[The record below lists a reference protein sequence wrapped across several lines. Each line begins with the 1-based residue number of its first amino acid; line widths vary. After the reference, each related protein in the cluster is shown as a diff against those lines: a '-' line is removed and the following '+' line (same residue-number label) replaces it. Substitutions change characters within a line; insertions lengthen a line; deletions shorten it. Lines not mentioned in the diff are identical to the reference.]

1 MNKKYFFYHRVL
13 AMLLTLTLCLSLI
26 PTASAAQQN
35 SYHDPV
41 EHWQQASNRTNELDV
56 NSIVTH
62 ETFYCATC
70 RENTDFTVWRVPEYT
85 RSGET
90 ALNRN
95 VKYSNGMCID
105 EVTVGSLDTGVPGE
119 NAYYTGYH
127 WTKSVC
133 SRCGDWNSNE
143 TNGAPYA
150 WDKNIYVLHDCAA
163 KFYLDLPETV
173 THEYVDSKYH
183 RTVTK
188 GGTYCCFCYGTNYE
202 KSSVLERHDMETET
216 LPQPAHGR
224 FAAVEKCRLCDYTCY
239 DYTAAK
245 AVVAS
250 YYGVADGQP
259 HTISVTDLSEAG
271 VRTAIRY
278 GNSADS
284 CTMTT
289 APNYTDEGQYTVYY
303 EITYTCDGVD
313 MTENGVAYVWLRD
326 DTTDENGNC
335 GCGCSNPNC
344 GCQNKHCN
352 GNCCTDKGCGE
363 NHKYIL
369 LDSTKAGCTTLGYDR
384 YLCTECGKIEKR
396 DYVDSLGH
404 AWQGIVV
411 RDATCETDGKLLE
424 LCSRCGQ
431 MKQTATPK
439 GEHSYEVY
447 TVAATCTSPGYTA
460 KECSVC
466 GDRHIEDITPA
477 IPHDYKA
484 HVIEATC
491 DAEGKTIHRCDGCGS
506 SFVTDYTEALGH
518 SWDKGTLVT
527 NATCTGEGV
536 MEYRCTRCGCNR
548 LDADPADGH
557 IPGAPATCTAPQLC
571 TRCGAVMEK
580 ALGHDYKSEV
590 TAPTCTE
597 MGYTTNTCSRCG
609 DTNKSN
615 YTEPAGHKPSDWI
628 IDKEPTTDS
637 EGSKHKECTV
647 CGEKLEAQP
656 IEKIYNSAT
665 TDSKGE
671 AVVGGY
677 LVTVT
682 DTDTKNPVANAA
694 VALHKDNS
702 ISIRLPNSR
711 LLDYA
716 DQTTVTVQ
724 LVKDKSA
731 VPGMSIAVTDK
742 NDNYASGKTD
752 KAGQITVPTGSGKTN
767 EDGKVTTGYE
777 DADGDRWTLT
787 IKVEH
792 TDTGRPIPNAEIA
805 IGKTGNIT
813 VKLPDGTDLDKN
825 HRVTVTVTDHKKN
838 PQENKNIIVKGDL
851 SQTAKGKTDQDGKLT
866 IPEIEERERH
876 GTYILGYT
884 DGTFGPSRSM
894 TRAEAAAIF
903 ARLLAEKN
911 GDTISTVANTR
922 FTDIPAHAWYSGYA
936 KYLNNNGVTYGKSKT
951 IFAPDD
957 AITRAEFTTLAVR
970 FFDVYGDG
978 DAEIM
983 EQYKDFNDVSD
994 GYWAAAYIKA
1004 AAKHGWINGYGDGS
1018 FRADDEVNRAEVV
1031 TIVNRLLGREADE
1044 NYIADNLRKLNTFPD
1059 VSRKHW
1065 AYYAVMEAA
1074 NAHTAI
1080 LGDSES
1086 WSK

>member
-1 MNKKYFFYHRVL
+1 MNKKYFFSHRVL
-13 AMLLTLTLCLSLI
+13 AMLLTLALCLGMIS
-26 PTASAAQQN
+26 TASAAQQN

-56 NSIVTH
+56 NAIVIH

-105 EVTVGSLDTGVPGE
+105 EVTVGSLDAGVPGE

-202 KSSVLERHDMETET
+202 KSSVLERHDMTAET

-224 FAAVEKCRLCDYTCY
+224 FAAVEKCRLCDYTRY

-245 AVVAS
+245 AVVTS

-303 EITYTCDGVD
+303 EITYTCGDVD

-326 DTTDENGNC
+326 DTTDENGNY

-404 AWQGIVV
+404 AWQGIVI

-431 MKQTATPK
+431 MKQTATHK

-447 TVAATCTSPGYTA
+447 TVAATCTSPGYTVR
-460 KECSVC
+460 ECSVC
-466 GDRHIEDITPA
+466 GDRHIEDITSVL
-477 IPHDYKA
+477 PHNYES
-484 HVIEATC
+484 HVISATC
-491 DAEGKTIHRCDGCGS
+491 ENGGKTIHRCDGCGS

-536 MEYRCTRCGCNR
+536 MEYRCIRCGYHR
-548 LDADPADGH
+548 LDADPTDGH
-557 IPGAPATCTAPQLC
+557 IPGASATCTEPQLC
-571 TRCGAVMEK
+571 TRCGAVLEK
-580 ALGHDYKSEV
+580 TLGHDYKSEV

-597 MGYTTNTCSRCG
+597 MGYTTNTCARCG
-609 DTNKSN
+609 DGNKSD

-628 IDKEPTTDS
+628 IDKQPTTDS

-647 CGEKLEAQP
+647 CGEKLETQP

-671 AVVGGY
+671 AIVGGY

-702 ISIRLPNSR
+702 ISVRLPNSR

-752 KAGQITVPTGSGKTN
+752 QVGQLTVPTGSGKTN
-767 EDGKVTTGYE
+767 EDGKATAGYE

-792 TDTGRPIPNAEIA
+792 TDTGRPIPNAEVS

-851 SQTAKGKTDQDGKLT
+851 SQTAKGKTNQDGKLT
-866 IPEIEERERH
+866 VQEIEERERH
-876 GTYILGYT
+876 GTY
-884 DGTFGPSRSM
+884 
-894 TRAEAAAIF
+894 
-903 ARLLAEKN
+903 
-911 GDTISTVANTR
+911 
-922 FTDIPAHAWYSGYA
+922 
-936 KYLNNNGVTYGKSKT
+936 
-951 IFAPDD
+951 
-957 AITRAEFTTLAVR
+957 
-970 FFDVYGDG
+970 
-978 DAEIM
+978 
-983 EQYKDFNDVSD
+983 
-994 GYWAAAYIKA
+994 
-1004 AAKHGWINGYGDGS
+1004 
-1018 FRADDEVNRAEVV
+1018 
-1031 TIVNRLLGREADE
+1031 
-1044 NYIADNLRKLNTFPD
+1044 NLRKLNTFPD

-1074 NAHTAI
+1074 NTHTSI
-1080 LGDSES
+1080 LGDCES

>member
-1 MNKKYFFYHRVL
+1 MNLKKNHYSRRAL
-13 AMLLTLTLCLSLI
+13 ALLLTLVMCVGMI
-26 PTASAAQQN
+26 PTAFAAQQN
-35 SYHDPV
+35 SYHDPA
-41 EHWQQASNRTNELDV
+41 EHWMQASGRTNELDA
-56 NSIVTH
+56 NSVVTR
-62 ETFYCATC
+62 ETFKCGECGKATSF
-70 RENTDFTVWRVPEYT
+70 EVFRVPEYT
-85 RSGET
+85 RNGQP
-90 ALNRN
+90 ALSRN
-95 VKYSNGMCID
+95 VKYSDGTMVD
-105 EVTVGSLDTGVPGE
+105 GVGKGDTMDGIPGKD
-119 NAYYTGYH
+119 ATYTGYH
-127 WTKSVC
+127 YTKAVC
-133 SRCGDWNSNE
+133 ETCGGIN
-143 TNGAPYA
+143 TNMSKSEYGYL
-150 WDKNIYVLHDCAA
+150 KNVYWLYDCAA
-163 KFYLDLPETV
+163 AFTQELDETV
-173 THEYVDSKYH
+173 SYEYTDDTYH
-183 RTVTK
+183 TVTTK
-188 GGTYCCFCYGTNYE
+188 GGTYCAFCYGTNHTVSR
-202 KSSVLERHDMETET
+202 KLERHSMVTEV
-216 LPQPAHGR
+216 LPQPANGR
-224 FAAVEKCRLCDYTCY
+224 FATVEKCSLCDYTRY

-250 YYGVADGQP
+250 YYGVVDGQP

-271 VRTAIRY
+271 VRTSIRY

-284 CTMTT
+284 CTMTS

-335 GCGCSNPNC
+335 DCGCSNPNC
-344 GCQNKHCN
+344 GCQNKNCN
-352 GNCCTDKGCGE
+352 GNCCADKGCGE

-404 AWQGIVV
+404 AWQSIVI

-447 TVAATCTSPGYTA
+447 TVAATCTSPGYTVR
-460 KECSVC
+460 ECSAC
-466 GDRHIEDITPA
+466 GDRHIEDITA
-477 IPHDYKA
+477 ALPHNYES
-484 HVIEATC
+484 HVIAATC
-491 DAEGKTIHRCDGCGS
+491 ENGGKTIHRCDGCGS
-506 SFVTDYTEALGH
+506 SFVTDYTDALGH

-536 MEYRCTRCGCNR
+536 MEYRCTRCGYHR

-557 IPGAPATCTAPQLC
+557 IPGAPATCTEPQLC
-571 TRCGAVMEK
+571 TRCGAVLK
-580 ALGHDYKSEV
+580 NALGHDYKSEV

-597 MGYTTNTCSRCG
+597 MGYTTNTCTRCG
-609 DTNKSN
+609 DTTKTD
-615 YTEPAGHKPSDWI
+615 YTESAGHKPGDWI
-628 IDKEPTTDS
+628 IDKEPTTDAA
-637 EGSKHKECTV
+637 GSKHKECEN
-647 CGEKLEAQP
+647 CGEKLETAE
-656 IEKIYNSAT
+656 IEKIYNSGT

-731 VPGMSIAVTDK
+731 VPDMSIAVTDK

-752 KAGQITVPTGSGKTN
+752 KAGQITVPTSSGKTN

-787 IKVEH
+787 VKVIR
-792 TDTGRPIPNAEIA
+792 TDTKRPISGSEVS

-813 VKLPDGTDLDKN
+813 VKLPDGTDLDAK
-825 HRVTVTVTDHKKN
+825 HQVTVIVTDHKKA
-838 PQENKNIIVKGDL
+838 PQQGKNVTVKGDL
-851 SQTAKGKTDQDGKLT
+851 GQSAAGKTDKNGELT
-866 IPEIEERERH
+866 VPEVEQTERH
-876 GTYILGYT
+876 GVYIVGYT

-894 TRAEAAAIF
+894 TRSEAAAIF

-911 GDTISTVANTR
+911 GDTISTAANTK
-922 FTDIPAHAWYSGYA
+922 FADIPAHAWYSGYV
-936 KYLNNNGVTYGKSKT
+936 KYLSNNGITYGKSKT
-951 IFAPDD
+951 IFAPND
-957 AITRAEFTTLAVR
+957 AITRAEFTTMAVR

-983 EQYKDFNDVSD
+983 EQFSGFNDVSS
-994 GYWAAAYIKA
+994 GYWAAEYIKYA
-1004 AAKHGWINGYGDGS
+1004 ALHGWINGYGDGS
-1018 FRADDEVNRAEVV
+1018 FHADREINRAEVV

-1044 NYIADNLRKLNTFPD
+1044 DYIADNLRKLNTFPD

-1086 WSK
+1086 WGK

>member
-1 MNKKYFFYHRVL
+1 
-13 AMLLTLTLCLSLI
+13 MLLTLTLCLGMI

-56 NSIVTH
+56 NAIVTH

-105 EVTVGSLDTGVPGE
+105 EVTVGSLDAGVPGE

-224 FAAVEKCRLCDYTCY
+224 FAAVEKCRLCDYTRY

-250 YYGVADGQP
+250 YYGVVDGQP
-259 HTISVTDLSEAG
+259 HTISVADLSEAG

-396 DYVDSLGH
+396 DYMDSLGH
-404 AWQGIVV
+404 AWQGIVI

-447 TVAATCTSPGYTA
+447 TVAATCTSPGYTVR
-460 KECSVC
+460 ECSVC

-506 SFVTDYTEALGH
+506 SFVTDYTSPLGH

-536 MEYRCTRCGCNR
+536 MEYRCTRCGYHR

-557 IPGAPATCTAPQLC
+557 IPGAPATCTEPQLC
-571 TRCGAVMEK
+571 TRCGAVLEK
-580 ALGHDYKSEV
+580 ALGHDYKFEV

-647 CGEKLEAQP
+647 CGEKLETQP

-671 AVVGGY
+671 AIVGGY

-731 VPGMSIAVTDK
+731 VPGMSIAITDK
-742 NDNYASGKTD
+742 NGNYASSKTD
-752 KAGQITVPTGSGKTN
+752 AAGQITVPTGSGKTN
-767 EDGKVTTGYE
+767 EDGKVTVGYE

-866 IPEIEERERH
+866 VPEIEERERH

-911 GDTISTVANTR
+911 GDTISTAANTR

-951 IFAPDD
+951 IFAPND

-1018 FRADDEVNRAEVV
+1018 FRSDDEINRAEVV
-1031 TIVNRLLGREADE
+1031 TIVNRLLGREADAD
-1044 NYIADNLRKLNTFPD
+1044 YIADNLRKLNTFPD
-1059 VSRKHW
+1059 VNRKHW

>member
-1 MNKKYFFYHRVL
+1 MNKKYFFSHRVT
-13 AMLLTLTLCLSLI
+13 AMLLTLALCLGMI

-56 NSIVTH
+56 NAIVTH

-284 CTMTT
+284 CTMTS

-344 GCQNKHCN
+344 GCQDKHCN

-506 SFVTDYTEALGH
+506 SFVTDYTSPLGH

-536 MEYRCTRCGCNR
+536 MEYRCTRCGCHR

-557 IPGAPATCTAPQLC
+557 IPGAPATCTDPQLC
-571 TRCGAVMEK
+571 TRCGAVLEK

-731 VPGMSIAVTDK
+731 VPGMNIAVTDK

>member
-1 MNKKYFFYHRVL
+1 MNKKYFFSHRVL
-13 AMLLTLTLCLSLI
+13 AMLLTLTLCLGMI

-56 NSIVTH
+56 NAIVTH

-105 EVTVGSLDTGVPGE
+105 EVTVGSLDAGIPGE

-133 SRCGDWNSNE
+133 SRCRDWNSNE

-404 AWQGIVV
+404 AWQGIVI

-447 TVAATCTSPGYTA
+447 TVAATCTSPGYTVR
-460 KECSVC
+460 ECSVC

-491 DAEGKTIHRCDGCGS
+491 DADGKTIHRCDGCGS

-536 MEYRCTRCGCNR
+536 MEYRCTRCGYHR

-557 IPGAPATCTAPQLC
+557 IPGAPATCTDPQLC
-571 TRCGAVMEK
+571 TRCSAVLEK

-597 MGYTTNTCSRCG
+597 MGYTTNTCTRCG
-609 DTNKSN
+609 DTNKTD

-628 IDKEPTTDS
+628 IDKQPTTDS

-647 CGEKLEAQP
+647 CGEKLETQP

-671 AVVGGY
+671 AIVGGY

-731 VPGMSIAVTDK
+731 VPDMSISVTDK
-742 NDNYASGKTD
+742 NDNYAAGKTD

-767 EDGKVTTGYE
+767 EDGKVTAGYE

-792 TDTGRPIPNAEIA
+792 TDTGRPIPNAEVA

-866 IPEIEERERH
+866 VPEIEERERH

-922 FTDIPAHAWYSGYA
+922 FADIPAHAWYSGYA

-1018 FRADDEVNRAEVV
+1018 FRADDEINRAEVV

-1044 NYIADNLRKLNTFPD
+1044 AYIADNLRKLNTFPD

>member
-1 MNKKYFFYHRVL
+1 MNKKYFFSHRVT
-13 AMLLTLTLCLSLI
+13 AMLLTLALCLGMI

-56 NSIVTH
+56 NAIVTH

-105 EVTVGSLDTGVPGE
+105 EVTVGSLDAGVPGE

-250 YYGVADGQP
+250 YYGVVDGQP

-352 GNCCTDKGCGE
+352 GNCCTDKDCGE

-404 AWQGIVV
+404 AWQSIVI

-447 TVAATCTSPGYTA
+447 TVAATCTSPGYTVR
-460 KECSVC
+460 ECSVC
-466 GDRHIEDITPA
+466 GDRHIEDITSVL
-477 IPHDYKA
+477 PHNYES
-484 HVIEATC
+484 HVIAATC
-491 DAEGKTIHRCDGCGS
+491 EGGGKTIHRCDGCGS
-506 SFVTDYTEALGH
+506 SFVTDYTDSLGH

-536 MEYRCTRCGCNR
+536 MEYRCTRCGYHRIEGNE
-548 LDADPADGH
+548 AAGH
-557 IPGAPATCTAPQLC
+557 VPGNDATCTQPQLC
-571 TRCGAVMEK
+571 TKCGAVLK
-580 ALGHDYKSEV
+580 NALGHDYKSEV

-597 MGYTTNTCSRCG
+597 MGYTTNTCARCG
-609 DTNKSN
+609 DTTKTD

-628 IDKEPTTDS
+628 VDKQPTTDS

-647 CGEKLEAQP
+647 CSEKLETQP

-671 AVVGGY
+671 AIVGGY

-731 VPGMSIAVTDK
+731 VPDMSIAVTDK

-792 TDTGRPIPNAEIA
+792 TDTRRPIPNAEVS

-866 IPEIEERERH
+866 VPEIEERERH
-876 GTYILGYT
+876 GAYILGYT

-951 IFAPDD
+951 IFAPND

-1018 FRADDEVNRAEVV
+1018 FRADDEINRAEVV

-1044 NYIADNLRKLNTFPD
+1044 DYIADNLRKLNTFPD

-1065 AYYAVMEAA
+1065 VYYAVMEAA
-1074 NAHTAI
+1074 NAHTAV
-1080 LGDSES
+1080 LGENES

>member
-13 AMLLTLTLCLSLI
+13 AMLLTLTLCLGMI

-56 NSIVTH
+56 NAIVTH

-202 KSSVLERHDMETET
+202 KSSVLERHDMAAET

-536 MEYRCTRCGCNR
+536 MEYRCTRCGYHR

-716 DQTTVTVQ
+716 DQTTITVQ

-731 VPGMSIAVTDK
+731 VPGMNIAVTDK

-866 IPEIEERERH
+866 VPEIEERERH

-911 GDTISTVANTR
+911 GDTISAAANTR

-1018 FRADDEVNRAEVV
+1018 FRADDEINRAEVV

>member
-1 MNKKYFFYHRVL
+1 MNKKYFFSHRVT
-13 AMLLTLTLCLSLI
+13 AMLLTLALCLGMI

-56 NSIVTH
+56 NAIVTH

-105 EVTVGSLDTGVPGE
+105 EVTVGSLDAGVPGE

-224 FAAVEKCRLCDYTCY
+224 FAAVEKCRLCDYTRY

-404 AWQGIVV
+404 AWQGIVI

-439 GEHSYEVY
+439 GEHQYKTY
-447 TVAATCTSPGYTA
+447 PVAATCTNPGYTVR
-460 KECSVC
+460 ECSVC
-466 GDRHIEDITPA
+466 GDRHIEDITSVL
-477 IPHDYKA
+477 PHNYES
-484 HVIEATC
+484 HVISATC
-491 DAEGKTIHRCDGCGS
+491 ENGGKTIHRCDGCGS
-506 SFVTDYTEALGH
+506 SFVTDYTDALGH
-518 SWDKGTLVT
+518 GWDKGTLVT

-536 MEYRCTRCGCNR
+536 MEYRCIRCGYHR

-557 IPGAPATCTAPQLC
+557 IPGASATCTEPQLC
-571 TRCGAVMEK
+571 TRCGAVLEK

-590 TAPTCTE
+590 TAPTCAE

-609 DTNKSN
+609 DTNKSD
-615 YTEPAGHKPSDWI
+615 YTEPAGHKPGDWI
-628 IDKEPTTDS
+628 VDKEPTIDS

-647 CGEKLEAQP
+647 CGEKLETQP

-671 AVVGGY
+671 AIVGGY

-742 NDNYASGKTD
+742 NDNDASGKTD
-752 KAGQITVPTGSGKTN
+752 QVGQFTVPTGSGKTN
-767 EDGKVTTGYE
+767 EDGKATAGYE
-777 DADGDRWTLT
+777 DVDGDRWTLT

-792 TDTGRPIPNAEIA
+792 TDTGRPIPNAEVA

-851 SQTAKGKTDQDGKLT
+851 SQTAKGKTDKDGKLT
-866 IPEIEERERH
+866 VPEIEERERH

-922 FTDIPAHAWYSGYA
+922 FADIPAHAWYSGYA

-951 IFAPDD
+951 IFAPND

-1018 FRADDEVNRAEVV
+1018 FRTDDEINRAEVV
-1031 TIVNRLLGREADE
+1031 TIVNRLLGREADAD
-1044 NYIADNLRKLNTFPD
+1044 YIADNLRKLNTFPD
-1059 VSRKHW
+1059 VNRKHW

-1086 WSK
+1086 WGK

>member
-1 MNKKYFFYHRVL
+1 MNLKKNHYSRRAL
-13 AMLLTLTLCLSLI
+13 ALLLTLVMCVGMI
-26 PTASAAQQN
+26 PTAFAAQQN
-35 SYHDPV
+35 SYHDPA
-41 EHWQQASNRTNELDV
+41 EHWMQASGRTNELDA
-56 NSIVTH
+56 NSVVTR
-62 ETFYCATC
+62 ETFKCGECGKATSF
-70 RENTDFTVWRVPEYT
+70 EVFRVPEYT
-85 RSGET
+85 RNGQP
-90 ALNRN
+90 ALSRN
-95 VKYSNGMCID
+95 VKYSDGTMVD
-105 EVTVGSLDTGVPGE
+105 GVGKGDTMDGIPGKD
-119 NAYYTGYH
+119 ATYTGYH
-127 WTKSVC
+127 YTKAVC
-133 SRCGDWNSNE
+133 ETCGGIN
-143 TNGAPYA
+143 TNMSKSEYGYL
-150 WDKNIYVLHDCAA
+150 KNVYWLYDCAA
-163 KFYLDLPETV
+163 AFTQELDETV
-173 THEYVDSKYH
+173 SYEYTDDTYH
-183 RTVTK
+183 TVTTK
-188 GGTYCCFCYGTNYE
+188 GGTYCAFCYGTNHTVNR
-202 KSSVLERHDMETET
+202 KLERHSMVTEV
-216 LPQPAHGR
+216 LPQPANGR
-224 FAAVEKCRLCDYTCY
+224 FATVEKCSLCDYARY

-245 AVVAS
+245 AVIAD
-250 YYGVADGQP
+250 YYGVVDGKP
-259 HTISVTDLSEAG
+259 HTITVSDLSEAG
-271 VRTAIRY
+271 VRTSIRY

-284 CTMTT
+284 CTMTS
-289 APNYTDEGQYTVYY
+289 APNYTEEGQYMVYY
-303 EITYTCDGVD
+303 EITYTYKGKE
-313 MTENGVAYVWLRD
+313 MTENGVAKVWLRD
-326 DTTDENGNC
+326 ESTKDDGSCAC
-335 GCGCSNPNC
+335 GCGDPNC
-344 GCQNKHCN
+344 GCQNKNCN

-384 YLCTECGKIEKR
+384 YLCTKCGKIEKR

-404 AWQGIVV
+404 AWQSIVI

-447 TVAATCTSPGYTA
+447 TVAATCTSPGYTVR
-460 KECSVC
+460 ECSVC
-466 GDRHIEDITPA
+466 GDRHIEDITA
-477 IPHDYKA
+477 ALPHNYES
-484 HVIEATC
+484 HVIAATC
-491 DAEGKTIHRCDGCGS
+491 ENGGKTIHRCDGCGS
-506 SFVTDYTEALGH
+506 SFVTDYTDALGH

-536 MEYRCTRCGCNR
+536 MEYRCTRCGYHRIEGNEAAGHVPG
-548 LDADPADGH
+548 DA
-557 IPGAPATCTAPQLC
+557 ATCTQPQLC
-571 TRCGAVMEK
+571 TKCGAVLK
-580 ALGHDYKSEV
+580 NALGHDYKSEV

-597 MGYTTNTCSRCG
+597 MGYTTNTCTRCG
-609 DTNKSN
+609 DSNKSN
-615 YTEPAGHKPSDWI
+615 YTEPAGHKPGDWI

-647 CGEKLEAQP
+647 CGEKLETQP

-694 VALHKDNS
+694 VAIHKDNS

-731 VPGMSIAVTDK
+731 VPDMSIAVTDK

-767 EDGKVTTGYE
+767 EDGKVTTGHE

-787 IKVEH
+787 VKVIR
-792 TDTGRPIPNAEIA
+792 TDTKRPISGGAVS

-813 VKLPDGTDLDKN
+813 VKLPDGTDLDAK
-825 HRVTVTVTDHKKN
+825 HQVTVIVTDHKNN
-838 PQENKNIIVKGDL
+838 PQENKNITVKGDL
-851 SQTAKGKTDQDGKLT
+851 NQTEKGKTDKNGELT
-866 IPEIEERERH
+866 VPEVEQTERH
-876 GTYILGYT
+876 GIYIVGYT

-894 TRAEAAAIF
+894 TRSEAAAIF

-911 GDTISTVANTR
+911 GDTISTAANTK
-922 FTDIPAHAWYSGYA
+922 FADIPAHAWYSGYV
-936 KYLNNNGVTYGKSKT
+936 KYLSNNGITYGKSKT
-951 IFAPDD
+951 VFAPND
-957 AITRAEFTTLAVR
+957 AITRAEFTTMAVR
-970 FFDVYGDG
+970 FFDVYGSG

-983 EQYKDFNDVSD
+983 EQFSGFNDVSS
-994 GYWAAAYIKA
+994 GYWAAEYIKYA
-1004 AAKHGWINGYGDGS
+1004 ALHGWINGYGDGS
-1018 FRADDEVNRAEVV
+1018 FHADREINRAEVV

-1044 NYIADNLRKLNTFPD
+1044 DYIADNLRKLNTFPD

-1074 NAHTAI
+1074 NAHTAV
-1080 LGDSES
+1080 LGENES

>member
-1 MNKKYFFYHRVL
+1 
-13 AMLLTLTLCLSLI
+13 MLLTLTLCLGMI

-56 NSIVTH
+56 NAIVTH

-105 EVTVGSLDTGVPGE
+105 EVTVGSLDAGVPGE

-224 FAAVEKCRLCDYTCY
+224 FAAVEKCRLCDYTRY

-271 VRTAIRY
+271 VHTAIRY

-284 CTMTT
+284 CTMTS

-404 AWQGIVV
+404 AWQGIVI

-447 TVAATCTSPGYTA
+447 TVAATCTSPGYTVR
-460 KECSVC
+460 ECSVC
-466 GDRHIEDITPA
+466 GDRHIEDITSVL
-477 IPHDYKA
+477 PHNYES
-484 HVIEATC
+484 HVISATC
-491 DAEGKTIHRCDGCGS
+491 ENGGKTIHRCDGCGS

-536 MEYRCTRCGCNR
+536 MEYRCTRCGYHR

-557 IPGAPATCTAPQLC
+557 IPGAPATCTEPQLC
-571 TRCGAVMEK
+571 TRCGAVLEK

-590 TAPTCTE
+590 TASTCTE

-628 IDKEPTTDS
+628 VDKQPTTDS

-647 CGEKLEAQP
+647 CGEKLETQP
-656 IEKIYNSAT
+656 IEKIYNSAA

-671 AVVGGY
+671 AIVGGY
-677 LVTVT
+677 LVIVT

-742 NDNYASGKTD
+742 NDNYASGKTGV
-752 KAGQITVPTGSGKTN
+752 AGQITVPAGSGKTN
-767 EDGKVTTGYE
+767 EDGKATAGYE
-777 DADGDRWTLT
+777 DADGDHWTLT

-792 TDTGRPIPNAEIA
+792 TDTGRPIPNAEVS

-866 IPEIEERERH
+866 VPEIEERERH
-876 GTYILGYT
+876 GAYILGYT

-911 GDTISTVANTR
+911 GDTISTVANTK

-1018 FRADDEVNRAEVV
+1018 FRADDEINRAEVV
-1031 TIVNRLLGREADE
+1031 TIVNRLLGREADAD
-1044 NYIADNLRKLNTFPD
+1044 YIADNLRKLNTFPD

-1080 LGDSES
+1080 LGDNES